1 MAGAQRGVYSGWTRL
16 GSRNGAEA
24 VPAPAERTNHVM
36 SRERRSLFL
45 TEEVTAEPGRFGC
58 PMLVRAHC
66 GPLRGRAEPVYR
78 CSLGWALHGE
88 DEVVLCRATDA
99 VPDCWKA
106 HPERLEALATAE
118 EASLQEAAPTAL
130 SAD

>member
-1 MAGAQRGVYSGWTRL
+1 
-16 GSRNGAEA
+16 
-24 VPAPAERTNHVM
+24 M

-45 TEEVTAEPGRFGC
+45 AEESTAEPGRFGC

-88 DEVVLCRATDA
+88 VEVARCRATDA

-106 HPERLEALATAE
+106 HPERFEALAAAE
-118 EASLQEAAPTAL
+118 EASPEEAAPTAL

>member
-1 MAGAQRGVYSGWTRL
+1 
-16 GSRNGAEA
+16 
-24 VPAPAERTNHVM
+24 M

-45 TEEVTAEPGRFGC
+45 AEEPGAEPGRFGC

-66 GPLRGRAEPVYR
+66 GPLRGRADPVYR

-88 DEVVLCRATDA
+88 DEVARCRATDA

-106 HPERLEALATAE
+106 NPERLEALESAE
-118 EASLQEAAPTAL
+118 RASLREAEPAVL

>member
-1 MAGAQRGVYSGWTRL
+1 
-16 GSRNGAEA
+16 
-24 VPAPAERTNHVM
+24 M

-45 TEEVTAEPGRFGC
+45 AEEATAEPGRFGC

-66 GPLRGRAEPVYR
+66 GPLRGRVEPVYR
-78 CSLGWALHGE
+78 CSLAWALHGE
-88 DEVVLCRATDA
+88 DEVARCRATDA

-106 HPERLEALATAE
+106 HPERLEALAPAE
-118 EASLQEAAPTAL
+118 EASLQEAAPAAL

>member
-1 MAGAQRGVYSGWTRL
+1 MGFKCGAD
-16 GSRNGAEA
+16 A
-24 VPAPAERTNHVM
+24 VSAPAERKQRHM

-45 TEEVTAEPGRFGC
+45 AEESTAEPGRFGC

-88 DEVVLCRATDA
+88 VEVARCRATDA

-106 HPERLEALATAE
+106 HPERFEALAAAE
-118 EASLQEAAPTAL
+118 EASPEEAAPTAL

>member
-1 MAGAQRGVYSGWTRL
+1 MHS
-16 GSRNGAEA
+16 
-24 VPAPAERTNHVM
+24 M
-36 SRERRSLFL
+36 SRERRSLFPA
-45 TEEVTAEPGRFGC
+45 EEATAEPGRFGC

-78 CSLGWALHGE
+78 CSLGWALHSE
-88 DEVVLCRATDA
+88 DEVALCRATDA

-106 HPERLEALATAE
+106 HPERLEALATAK
-118 EASLQEAAPTAL
+118 ATSLQEAAL